1 MGVGFDGVISSP
13 DSFID
18 SVLVGLDDDVIVR
31 LVDDVIVGLVDDV
44 IVEDNIRSSSSSS
57 SFRLSG
63 FNSDADIPE
72 SVPLNGVKSACVYEN
87 ECVYLKYIFLNKS
100 RLDSEKFLEI

>member
-18 SVLVGLDDDVIVR
+18 SMLVGLDDDVIVR

-72 SVPLNGVKSACVYEN
+72 SVPLNGVQSALKVLLTAHTCVYEN
-87 ECVYLKYIFLNKS
+87 ECVY
-100 RLDSEKFLEI
+100 